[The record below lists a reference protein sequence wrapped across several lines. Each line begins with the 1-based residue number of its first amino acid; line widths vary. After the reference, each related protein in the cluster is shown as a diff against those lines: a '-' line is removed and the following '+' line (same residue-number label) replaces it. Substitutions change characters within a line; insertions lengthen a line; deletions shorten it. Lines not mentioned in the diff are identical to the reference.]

1 MRKTLEWSTEAM
13 TEEANR
19 QNNEQGISHQ
29 NASCKSFPAGPPES
43 VNVSIIVSDD
53 DAPPAPVVM
62 RYAFTFN

>member
-1 MRKTLEWSTEAM
+1 M
-13 TEEANR
+13 TEEANK